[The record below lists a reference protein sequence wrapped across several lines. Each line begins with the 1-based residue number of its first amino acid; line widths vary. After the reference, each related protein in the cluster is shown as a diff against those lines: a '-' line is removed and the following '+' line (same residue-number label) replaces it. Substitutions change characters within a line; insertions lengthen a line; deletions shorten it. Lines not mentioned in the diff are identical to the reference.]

1 MSSNTLQKCSS
12 DAAKRIMKKKK
23 KAQNEN
29 IKIKW
34 KNVCLI
40 QVLKLFKMV
49 NDILNLERF
58 R

>member
-1 MSSNTLQKCSS
+1 MSSNTQKCSS
-12 DAAKRIMKKKK
+12 DVEKRIIKKNKK
-23 KAQNEN
+23 TKNEN